1 MSTKNPPVARRAGP
15 EAGTRDAHTI
25 PPPPDTRKVAVT
37 GADLLD
43 AAGLTTLGE
52 RPAPAVVER
61 ALRRLAEL
69 VAAHEL
75 DALARETVRLGAVDA
90 LRAAGVASPARM
102 VDAAL
107 PPPPKDEG
115 APSQLQGRAVA
126 LDDPEPWPEPVDG
139 AALLDELA
147 ATFRRFVA
155 LPEGADTALALWVIH
170 AHAHDAAEVS
180 PILALTSATP
190 RCGKSTTLAIVGAL
204 VPRPLPAASISAAVL
219 FRAVELYRPTLLI
232 DEADTLRLG
241 DRDDMRGLLNAGHTR
256 ASAYAIRAVGDDH
269 EPRVFRVW
277 APKAVALIGRLPDTL
292 ADRSVIIPLRRRA
305 PGETVERLRIGRIM
319 TELEPLR
326 RKAARWAQDQAAVLA
341 DADPDVPA
349 ELHDRAADNWR
360 PLIAIADA
368 AGGDWPERARRAARI
383 LSGAADP
390 ADEGPAVQLLADLRA
405 LFDARGVDRLAS
417 AEIVDAL
424 AKMEDRPWPEWKAGR
439 PITARQLARLLA
451 PFGIRPTKI
460 RFGDATSQG
469 YSLEAFEDA
478 FRRYLPRD
486 PEQPEHSRNGAEN
499 PSFAIWNNTG
509 RVPDRES
516 GENPHDYGIVPDVP
530 DRNPRVAGDDA
541 LTLELEGLL

>member
-1 MSTKNPPVARRAGP
+1 MKNLATHTDNRK
-15 EAGTRDAHTI
+15 DAS
-25 PPPPDTRKVAVT
+25 P

-52 RPAPAVVER
+52 RPAPAAVER

-69 VAAHEL
+69 VAAHEI
-75 DALARETVRLGAVDA
+75 DPLARETVRLGAVEA
-90 LRAAGVASPARM
+90 LKEAGVSSPARL

-107 PPPPKDEG
+107 PQPDKEEG
-115 APSQLQGRAVA
+115 AGSALQGRPLA
-126 LDDPEPWPEPVDG
+126 LDDPEPWPDPVDG
-139 AALLDELA
+139 AALLDEIA
-147 ATFRRFVA
+147 ATFRRYVA
-155 LPEGADTALALWVIH
+155 LPEAADVALALWTIH

-180 PILALTSATP
+180 PILALTSATK
-190 RCGKSTTLAIVGAL
+190 RCGKSTTLAVVGAL
-204 VPRPLPAASISAAVL
+204 VPRPLPAASISAAVVY
-219 FRAVELYRPTLLI
+219 RAVELYRPTLLL
-232 DEADTLRLG
+232 DEADTFALG
-241 DRDDMRGLLNAGHTR
+241 ERDDLRGLLNAGHTR
-256 ASAYAIRAVGDDH
+256 SAAYAIRAVGDDF
-269 EPRVFRVW
+269 EPRAFCVW
-277 APKAVALIGRLPDTL
+277 APKVLALIGRLPDTL
-292 ADRSVIIPLRRRA
+292 ADRSIVIELRRRA
-305 PGETVERLRIGRIM
+305 PGETVERLRIGRLHDD
-319 TELEPLR
+319 LEPIR
-326 RKAARWAQDQAAVLA
+326 RRATRWAQDNMAALA

-349 ELHDRAADNWR
+349 KLNDRAADNWR

-368 AGGDWPERARRAARI
+368 AGGDWPERAREAARI

-530 DRNPRVAGDDA
+530 DPNPRVAGDDA
-541 LTLELEGLL
+541 LTLELEDVL